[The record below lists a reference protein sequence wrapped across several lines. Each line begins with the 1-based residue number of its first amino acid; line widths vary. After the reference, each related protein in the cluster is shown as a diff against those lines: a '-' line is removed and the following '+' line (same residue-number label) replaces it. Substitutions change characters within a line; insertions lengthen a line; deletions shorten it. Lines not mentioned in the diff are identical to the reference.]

1 MTAGETMPA
10 GRPEATLL
18 PLWHIAHRADWE
30 AAREV
35 GVYLHSTR
43 GRTLGEEGFIHC
55 SYPHQVGLVARGF
68 YADDPEPLVIL
79 EVDRDKLGPTKVRV
93 ERIADFD
100 SLGRRMAA
108 AGTLLG
114 AEGEAGFAWM
124 AQDLSPCGA
133 TGNACLASA
142 GMGARLVTH
151 YAQQLA
157 RLLQETYDFDLSCL
171 RDEIA

>member
-1 MTAGETMPA
+1 MM
-10 GRPEATLL
+10 
-18 PLWHIAHRADWE
+18 
-30 AAREV
+30 
-35 GVYLHSTR
+35 LH
-43 GRTLGEEGFIHC
+43 L
-55 SYPHQVGLVARGF
+55 A
-68 YADDPEPLVIL
+68 
-79 EVDRDKLGPTKVRV
+79 PTKVRV

-124 AQDLSPCGA
+124 AQDLNPCGA